1 MMKKIFLSFLCLT
14 LLVSATFFVSG
25 CKKKHTHSFTEQTV
39 KDEYLSTATD
49 CTNKAKYFYSCSCG
63 EKGSGT
69 FEYGSPLG
77 HSLSEWKIQKEA
89 TETEKGLKTRNCTRS
104 GCNYSESENIPMLSH
119 THKFNLETATDNYLA
134 TAATCTEKAK
144 YYYSCSCGE
153 KGSETFEY
161 GEALNHS
168 FTNYVSD
175 NNATCT
181 ENGTKTAKC
190 DRCSETDTITDAGS
204 KLNHSFTNYVSDNNA
219 TCTKDGTKTAKCD
232 RCDETNTVTDVDS
245 KLNHSFTNYVSN
257 NNATCTED
265 GTKTAKCDRCDETD
279 TITDENSA
287 KGHDYSTE
295 WTVDVEPTCVKT
307 GTKSRYCTRCKERTD
322 ETSIPLLSHT
332 YEDEI
337 CSFCGTVELIEAI
350 GLEYTLSEDGTYYI
364 VSEIGE
370 CSRKHFIIPATYNG
384 LPVKEIAEMAFY
396 KKNDIVQVVLPDS
409 IEKID
414 RMAFYACLNLQECSL
429 NNGLEWIGDS
439 AFEDCSSLTS
449 IDIPDHVGIGSSVFQ
464 GCSSLKTVK
473 IGNGTTIGWEMFYNC
488 LSLTNVT
495 ILDDVTFISESA
507 FQNCYSLTNITI
519 PDVTY
524 ISKKAFYNCW
534 SLVSIN
540 TLDNLETI
548 REDAFYGCD
557 RLVKT
562 VKGVSYVNKWVVE
575 CEFTVSDI
583 EIKTNTVGIAEST
596 FSNRPWL
603 KNITYNGTKSEWEK
617 IIKRYA
623 GISSGVTVHCSDGD
637 LKY

>member
-1 MMKKIFLSFLCLT
+1 MISAAIF
-14 LLVSATFFVSG
+14 ASG
-25 CKKKHTHSFTEQTV
+25 CQKKHTHTFTEQIV
-39 KDEYLSTATD
+39 KDEYLSVAAD

-63 EKGSGT
+63 EKGSAT
-69 FEYGSPLG
+69 FEYG
-77 HSLSEWKIQKEA
+77 K
-89 TETEKGLKTRNCTRS
+89 
-104 GCNYSESENIPMLSH
+104 
-119 THKFNLETATDNYLA
+119 
-134 TAATCTEKAK
+134 
-144 YYYSCSCGE
+144 
-153 KGSETFEY
+153 
-161 GEALNHS
+161 ALNHC
-168 FTNYVSD
+168 FTNYISD
-175 NNATCT
+175 SNATCT
-181 ENGTKTAKC
+181 EDGTKTAKC
-190 DRCSETDTITDAGS
+190 DRCNETDTITDAGS
-204 KLNHSFTNYVSDNNA
+204 KLNHSFTNYVSD
-219 TCTKDGTKTAKCD
+219 
-232 RCDETNTVTDVDS
+232 
-245 KLNHSFTNYVSN
+245 

-449 IDIPDHVGIGSSVFQ
+449 IDIPDHVGISYSVFQ
-464 GCSSLKTVK
+464 SCSSLKTVK

-495 ILDDVTFISESA
+495 ILDGVTFISESA
-507 FQNCYSLTNITI
+507 FRNCYSLTNITI
-519 PDVTY
+519 PDSVTY
-524 ISKKAFYNCW
+524 ISEKAFYNCW

-540 TLDNLETI
+540 TPDNLETI
-548 REDAFYGCD
+548 EEDAFYGCK

-583 EIKTNTVGIAEST
+583 EIKTNTVGIACYT

-617 IIKRYA
+617 IIKRLA

-637 LKY
+637 KKY